1 MYTCSKLALL
11 GSNVEQLGADINA
24 KYAGKAPGTDTSV
37 AVTSDA
43 DGYTYVFVEYID
55 FTKELP

>member
-1 MYTCSKLALL
+1 M
-11 GSNVEQLGADINA
+11 EQLGAEINA
-24 KYAGKAPGTDTSV
+24 RYAGKAPGTDTSV

-43 DGYTYVFVEYID
+43 DGYTYVFVEYND